1 MWVGRRKIMAVIDT
15 TAQVTLINRR
25 LSQELG
31 CQDLVERVQLQNAQ
45 MDSWMD
51 GGIVQHFGFQWGRQK
66 YFWDVVEA
74 DIGDDFIIGVDFLK
88 SVKCKIDLEGN
99 VLKLG
104 NGDRVQAMMKKNGDG
119 QEIHVGVVAA
129 ENFSSAKEHEICQGI
144 SGEPN
149 WYAISTGTGR
159 ISICVCGSG
168 ADWRQRSHEGLC
180 HQPRGRYS
188 VVAEKTG
195 SGHSNTSGCDAGTS
209 RVQGGHGGDGRLW
222 GENCSGEFVQRG

>member
-104 NGDRVQAMMKKNGDG
+104 NGDCVQAMMKKNGDG
-119 QEIHVGVVAA
+119 QEIHVSRCCCSRKLQFCQRAWNLSRHLWRTQLICHFYWNR
-129 ENFSSAKEHEICQGI
+129 ENQHLCLRFRCWLTAKVPWRFVSS
-144 SGEPN
+144 
-149 WYAISTGTGR
+149 
-159 ISICVCGSG
+159 
-168 ADWRQRSHEGLC
+168 
-180 HQPRGRYS
+180 
-188 VVAEKTG
+188 
-195 SGHSNTSGCDAGTS
+195 TSGKI
-209 RVQGGHGGDGRLW
+209 
-222 GENCSGEFVQRG
+222 